1 MMIRITIRIFLIIVL
16 IMMIMNPASPVL
28 LLPNVSSYHDD
39 HPHRNNTD
47 RTKMQ
52 VWYFSIHL
60 SKGVGGPR
68 EMVSYLVIF
77 GVWLWSVCNLNL
89 YNLIWSLFC
98 KKPNKQKAV
107 SPPSAF
113 FAFPPVLPFLAS
125 HTHQTFSMHFPTDNI
140 HHIIKEAWGG
150 VYYKF
155 TVTRHLLRTW
165 Q

>member
-1 MMIRITIRIFLIIVL
+1 MMIRIIIRIFLIIIL
-16 IMMIMNPASPVL
+16 IMMIRNPASPVL

-52 VWYFSIHL
+52 VWYFSIYL
-60 SKGVGGPR
+60 SKGVGGPW

-89 YNLIWSLFC
+89 YNLIWRLFC

-113 FAFPPVLPFLAS
+113 FCVSPSSAFFW
-125 HTHQTFSMHFPTDNI
+125 
-140 HHIIKEAWGG
+140 HHIHIK
-150 VYYKF
+150 
-155 TVTRHLLRTW
+155 LLACTSLPITFIIL
-165 Q
+165 